1 MKSERNIF
9 GRWLGLIILSI
20 FNFQFSI
27 ATAQELLN
35 YPLDTINGEEVYIYP
50 VEKSIGLYRIGVNF
64 DVPQSEIVRF
74 NPQLR
79 ERGLHYG
86 EKLFIPTGRPVVAR
100 KEKKVESEEL
110 REARVITI
118 DTVIHRETLVEAV
131 TGAIQLVDSIVS
143 QADSVQVDTLA
154 ADTAQKDSRRVIELA
169 LMLPFE
175 SHQTKRS
182 ANGEK
187 MLEFYQGALLALK
200 EAQNDSTL
208 YRLRVY
214 DTERSERRVATLC
227 DSTELDSVRGIIG
240 LAYPI
245 QIDRM
250 STWCQAHQVPL
261 ILPFSDDVDLRTN
274 PYLLQFNSTEPQ
286 KADSLCR
293 WIASRDSITHFV
305 AVDVREAEL
314 SVSARTLRRQMRTQG
329 IHYKTLPLRDL
340 MIDSAAYVLDT
351 AKENLILLHSDKW
364 QHARL
369 LIPHLQTLQRQGYK
383 IRLLSQYS
391 WQKESIALPQVY
403 TSVFTGDT
411 DRAAYDSIWR
421 TYFLNEHVSDTPRFD
436 LLGYDLMRAL
446 IAWLKGEQ
454 QSTGLQSD
462 IHWQQVYEFGGW
474 QNAGTRIVKSE

>member
-1 MKSERNIF
+1 MKVERFIF
-9 GRWLGLIILSI
+9 VLFLCSLFLVPTR
-20 FNFQFSI
+20 
-27 ATAQELLN
+27 AQELLN
-35 YPLDTINGEEVYIYP
+35 YPLDTINGEEVYIYQ

-86 EKLFIPTGRPVVAR
+86 ETLRIPTGRPVIA
-100 KEKKVESEEL
+100 KKSKVESQKSIEEQ
-110 REARVITI
+110 VITI
-118 DTVIHRETLVEAV
+118 DTVIHRETLVEAI
-131 TGAIQLVDSIVS
+131 TGTIQVVDSIVS
-143 QADSVQVDTLA
+143 QADSVRVDALV
-154 ADTAQKDSRRVIELA
+154 ADSVHKDSRRVIELA

-182 ANGEK
+182 ANGER
-187 MLEFYQGALLALK
+187 MMEFYQGALLALK
-200 EAQNDSTL
+200 ELQNDSTL

-214 DTERSERRVATLC
+214 DTERSERRVAALC

-261 ILPFSDDVDLRTN
+261 ILPFSDDIDLRTN

-293 WIASRDSITHFV
+293 WIASRDSITHCV
-305 AVDVREAEL
+305 AVDVKEAEL
-314 SVSARTLRRQMRTQG
+314 SVSARTLRREMRTQG
-329 IHYKTLPLRDL
+329 LRFQTLPLRDL
-340 MIDSAAYVLDT
+340 MIDSAAYALDT
-351 AKENLILLHSDKW
+351 AKENLIILHSDKW

-369 LIPHLQTLQRQGYK
+369 LIPHLQTLQRQGFK
-383 IRLLSQYS
+383 IRLVSQYS

-411 DRAAYDSIWR
+411 DRTAYDTTWN
-421 TYFLNEHVSDTPRFD
+421 TYFINAHVSDTPRFD

-446 IAWLKGEQ
+446 IAWLQGEQ

-462 IHWQQVYEFGGW
+462 IRWQQAYELGGW
-474 QNAGTRIVKSE
+474 QNASTKVIER

>member
-1 MKSERNIF
+1 MRSKTF
-9 GRWLGLIILSI
+9 ILCTLYSVLC
-20 FNFQFSI
+20 
-27 ATAQELLN
+27 TLCLEAQDLLH
-35 YPLDTINGEEVYIYP
+35 YPLDTINGEEVYIYQ

-64 DVPQSEIVRF
+64 DVPQSEIVRL

-86 EKLFIPTGRPVVAR
+86 EKLRIPTGRPVIIET
-100 KEKKVESEEL
+100 KPEIVETI
-110 REARVITI
+110 ITI
-118 DTVIHRETLVEAV
+118 DTVIHRETLSEAV
-131 TGAIQLVDSIVS
+131 TGAIHVVDSMVSVSRDTVIPEYRDTVMLTDSIV
-143 QADSVQVDTLA
+143 V
-154 ADTAQKDSRRVIELA
+154 ADTIVPDPRRVIELA

-182 ANGEK
+182 ANGER
-187 MLEFYQGALLALK
+187 MMEFYQGVLLALR

-250 STWCQAHQVPL
+250 STWCQAHQIPL
-261 ILPFSDDVDLRTN
+261 FLPFSDDVDLRTN

-293 WIASRDSITHFV
+293 WILSRDSITHCV

-314 SVSARTLRRQMRTQG
+314 SVAARTLRREMRAQN

-340 MIDSAAYVLDT
+340 MMDSAAYALDT
-351 AKENLILLHSDKW
+351 ARENLIILHSDKW

-411 DRAAYDSIWR
+411 DRAAYESAWR

-436 LLGYDLMRAL
+436 LLGYDLTRAL
-446 IAWLKGEQ
+446 MAWLNGEQ

-462 IHWQQVYEFGGW
+462 IRWQRVNEFGGW
-474 QNAGTRIVKSE
+474 QNASTKVVNNE